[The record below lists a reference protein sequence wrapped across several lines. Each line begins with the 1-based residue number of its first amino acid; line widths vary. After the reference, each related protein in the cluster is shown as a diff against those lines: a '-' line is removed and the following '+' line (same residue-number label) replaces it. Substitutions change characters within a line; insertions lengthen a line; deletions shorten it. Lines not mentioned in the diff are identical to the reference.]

1 MTFLDLYGA
10 FLDQELGTAD
20 RTNLFTIAKRKAAIN
35 LAQLWFT
42 TQTACLQTVEP
53 IPLVTGVAEYSL
65 ETIILT
71 GRYLA
76 LAPDGPEL
84 FITHTDGTTL
94 QLAGQHDFPRRTE
107 PWLNTSEPGWRS
119 SQPATPTC
127 WYETL
132 DGAAILI
139 GLHPSPLVPAGETWR
154 LDVPYV
160 MKPDAMVTDTD
171 QPFTIAPIVKTA
183 MEPWHR
189 ALGYYAAHDLEK
201 LRKDLQRSAA
211 ALVQA
216 QAEVDNYLGSQHVPQ
231 SAVIQPMRLY
241 RRPRFRERTYGAR
254 FGRSPW

>member
-20 RTNLFTIAKRKAAIN
+20 RTTLFTTAKRKAAIN
-35 LAQLWFT
+35 AAQLWFT
-42 TQTACLQTVEP
+42 TQTVCLQTEEL
-53 IPLVTGVAEYSL
+53 IPLVDGVAEYSL
-65 ETIILT
+65 ETIIAT
-71 GRYLA
+71 GKYFA
-76 LAPDGPEL
+76 LAPEGPEL
-84 FITHTDGTTL
+84 FLTHADMTTL

-107 PWLNTSEPGWRS
+107 AWLNTSEPGWRS

-132 DGAAILI
+132 DGAAILL
-139 GLHPSPLVPAGETWR
+139 GLHPPPRVPVGETWQFR
-154 LDVPYV
+154 VPYV
-160 MKPDAMVTDTD
+160 MKPDTMVVDTD
-171 QPFTIAPIVKTA
+171 VPFTISTIVKTA

-201 LRKDLQRSAA
+201 LRKDLPRSAA

-216 QAEVDNYLGSQHVPQ
+216 QAEVDNYLSSQHVPQ
-231 SAVIQPMRLY
+231 SAVIQVMRTY
-241 RRPRFRERTYGAR
+241 RHRRPMDRTYGAR